1 MKHIDLRSDTV
12 TELTPEMRKC
22 IMTAEY
28 GDHTYGEDFTVI
40 NLEIMAAEIL
50 GKEAASFVPTGT
62 FGNQCSILT
71 AGSPGTQIILG
82 DKAHIISY

>member
-1 MKHIDLRSDTV
+1 
-12 TELTPEMRKC
+12 
-22 IMTAEY
+22 MTAEY

-71 AGSPGTQIILG
+71 AGSPGT
-82 DKAHIISY
+82 